1 MIEANPP
8 QESHANNDY
17 GREKSAT
24 PLENGRCRYVVPVT
38 VCKHL
43 VSSQK

>member
-1 MIEANPP
+1 MTEANPP
-8 QESHANNDY
+8 QESHSNDDY

-24 PLENGRCRYVVPVT
+24 PVENIRCRYVVPVT
-38 VCKHL
+38 AYKHS